1 MGRLSANR
9 TSTFLRREE
18 DTQREDQQWSWE
30 SISLEESSEQQ
41 TWGLSELRH
50 FLFFCVHACVYAC
63 VYMCVGVSPLHVCL
77 GTGQRLSL
85 SVLLHCS
92 LTLFYYHMEFFSL
105 NLWLVISGRQSRQQ
119 NPSILPSLLFRTGVT
134 GICSH
139 ACILYHGWNKNQDP
153 HACEAGPPPT
163 EPFPQLPNSS
173 FELPKPWQNQCTVR
187 TFWLLTVSM
196 VNPR

>member
-9 TSTFLRREE
+9 TGTFLRREE

-30 SISLEESSEQQ
+30 SICLEESSEQQ

-50 FLFFCVHACVYAC
+50 FLFFYVYARVYAC
-63 VYMCVGVSPLHVCL
+63 VDMCVGVSPLHVCL

-153 HACEAGPPPT
+153 HACEAGPLPT
-163 EPFPQLPNSS
+163 KPFPQLPNSS
-173 FELPKPWQNQCTVR
+173 FELPKPWQNQCTVW
-187 TFWLLTVSM
+187 TIWLLTVSM